1 MQGQCRLADLSAHKA
16 VITKH
21 QDPSIGQLQIIT
33 LNNEEA
39 PEGHTDRHIYPN
51 KSAAEQATKA
61 RLDGDY
67 LVDSVEQIFTQ
78 SGWSATVECTG
89 GNKAKPASGD
99 VLDANQGLG
108 E

>member
-21 QDPSIGQLQIIT
+21 QDPSIAQLQIIT
-33 LNNEEA
+33 LNNEEV

-61 RLDGDY
+61 RLDGEY

-89 GNKAKPASGD
+89 ETRQS
-99 VLDANQGLG
+99 
-108 E
+108 